1 MTHESPDR
9 EIPDEAG
16 LWALDP
22 AVAMLNHGSFG
33 ACPIAV
39 LEHQQRLRRMMEAE
53 PVRFFLREMPPLWD
67 QSRQALAQLLGAR
80 AEDLV
85 FVPNATAGVNSV
97 LRSLRFEPGDELL
110 TTNHSY
116 NACGNV
122 ARYVAQRAGAT
133 LVVVDVP
140 LPVESSQQVI
150 DAVLARATD
159 RTRIAMLDHV
169 TSPTAVI
176 FPIEEI
182 VRRLGQRGIDALVD
196 GAHGPGMLPLDL
208 GRIGAAYY
216 TGNCHKWLCSPKGAG
231 FLHVRQDRQEAIQP
245 PVISHGFNQSRPDYT
260 RFQDAFDWPGTADPT
275 AWLCVAHAIG
285 LLERLVDGGLPEL
298 MRRNRQ
304 MALAARRMLCERLGL
319 RAACSEEMIGA
330 MAAVQLPEDTRPST
344 DPILGHR
351 LSRHLLDEFGIEV
364 PVFYWPDPP
373 RALLRIS
380 AQVYNHRA
388 QYERLTK
395 ALESLLPRLYS

>member
-1 MTHESPDR
+1 MIHASESR
-9 EIPDEAG
+9 EIPKEAA

-33 ACPIAV
+33 ACPIEII
-39 LEHQQRLRRMMEAE
+39 EHQQRLRRMMEAE

-110 TTNHSY
+110 TTSHSY

-122 ARYVAQRAGAT
+122 ARYVTQRAGAR

-140 LPVESSQQVI
+140 LPVDSPEQVI
-150 DAVLARATD
+150 DAVLAQVTD

-176 FPIEEI
+176 FPIEEL
-182 VRRLGQRGIDALVD
+182 VRRLDQRGIDTLVD

-216 TGNCHKWLCSPKGAG
+216 TGNCHKWLCSPKGTG

-245 PVISHGFNQSRPDYT
+245 PIISHGFNQVRPGYS

-275 AWLCVAHAIG
+275 ASLCVGYAID
-285 LLERLVDGGLPEL
+285 LLQRLVGGGLPEL
-298 MRRNRQ
+298 MRRNRE

-319 RAACSEEMIGA
+319 RAACSEQLIGS

-364 PVFYWPDPP
+364 PVFYWPGPP

-380 AQVYNHRA
+380 AQVYNYPA
-388 QYERLTK
+388 QYERLIE
-395 ALESLLPRLYS
+395 ALEALLPRLY